1 MATYDLII
9 RDANLIDGTGAPA
22 RRADLAVAG
31 DRIAEIGRISPSL
44 GYRVIEAADLTL
56 SPGFVDIHSHSDYH
70 LLLQPTADSAV
81 RQGVTLE
88 IGGNCGYSA
97 APIWGPWLQERT
109 TTYRNLYGLDHAWQS
124 VADYF
129 TRLEATGI
137 SENFGLLI
145 GHNTLRGSAMGGAN
159 RSPSTQE
166 LEAMIEGARQG
177 MAEGALGV
185 STGLVY
191 APACFSK
198 PEELTM
204 IAAAVREFGGIL
216 TCHMRSEGDGLLEAI
231 DEIIGVAE
239 QAEIPLQISHLK
251 TSGERNWPK
260 LHEAFRRIDA
270 ARMRGLDVSCDRY
283 PYTASN
289 TGLQAVLPEWALEGG
304 QRERVERL
312 RNPAARARIS
322 QELSSHYPPDY
333 WSRLMIS
340 EVTRE
345 ENRCY
350 EGLRV
355 AEAAARAA
363 ISTIDFV
370 LDLLIA
376 EQMQVDAIFFTMCEE
391 NLEAILAQPYA
402 MIGSDS
408 GCRGHEGPLSHGRP
422 HPRTFGTF
430 PRVLGHFV
438 RERQVLNLPTAVRK
452 MTWEPCRKLGLL
464 HRGRL
469 QPGCVADL
477 VLFDSATV
485 SDRATYE
492 APIQYPIGIHHVFV
506 NGIPVIEAGEHT
518 GARPGR
524 VVRRAYSEFRWDW

>member
-1 MATYDLII
+1 MYDLVI
-9 RDANLIDGTGAPA
+9 RGADLIDGTGAPA
-22 RRADLAVAG
+22 RRADLAVSG
-31 DRIAEIGRISPSL
+31 DRIAEIGRIAPSL
-44 GYRVIEAADLTL
+44 GHRVIEAAGLTL

-88 IGGNCGYSA
+88 IGGNCGYAA
-97 APIWGPWLQERT
+97 APIWGPWLEERAAM
-109 TTYRNLYGLDHAWQS
+109 YRDLYGLDHAWQG

-129 TRLEATGI
+129 ARLEATGI

-159 RSPSTQE
+159 RPPSSQE
-166 LEAMIEGARQG
+166 LEAMMEGARQG
-177 MAEGALGV
+177 MAEGALGL

-198 PEELTM
+198 PEELAM
-204 IAAAVREFGGIL
+204 IAAAVREAGGIL

-239 QAEIPLQISHLK
+239 QAKIPLQISHLK

-260 LHEAFRRIDA
+260 LHEALQRIEE
-270 ARMRGLDVSCDRY
+270 ARARGLDVSCDRY
-283 PYTASN
+283 PYIASN
-289 TGLQAVLPEWALEGG
+289 TGLQAVLPDWALEGG
-304 QRERVERL
+304 QRERTERL
-312 RNPAARARIS
+312 RNPAARVRIM
-322 QELSSHYPPDY
+322 QELTTHYPPDY

-340 EVTRE
+340 EVTRG

-355 AEAAARAA
+355 SEAAARAA
-363 ISTIDFV
+363 TSSIDFA
-370 LDLLIA
+370 LDLLIS

-391 NLEAILAQPYA
+391 NLDTILQMPYA

-438 RERQVLNLPTAVRK
+438 RERRLLDLPTAIRK
-452 MTWEPCRKLGLL
+452 MTWDPCRKLGLL
-464 HRGRL
+464 DRGHL

-492 APIQYPIGIHHVFV
+492 APLQYPTGIHHVFV
-506 NGIPVIEAGEHT
+506 NGVPVVEAGEHT
-518 GARPGR
+518 GARPGHI
-524 VVRRAYSEFRWDW
+524 VRRAYPEFRWDW